1 MKTIIRLL
9 IKAHIKSNSS
19 TSVNP
24 ASGFTMIEL
33 LVGTIIA
40 FLITVPLL
48 SFVVNVLNTDV
59 KEEAKANTEQEVQ
72 TALDY
77 IEQDLSQ
84 ALYIYDND
92 GVVTAGIGNQVAFDN
107 RTPILVFW
115 KRQFVP
121 DVIPVPGCNTCDGD
135 DAHIYSLVAYY
146 LSTNNP
152 SGIWSN
158 QVRIERFE
166 LRDAVVN
173 RWLSEGEDGYTITA
187 ADPGFNDIP
196 IGGTGTLEEQMNGWT
211 KDGTL
216 DPNQVQVLIDYVE
229 QGTDTSNVDCTNVSP
244 DAQLITTNN
253 NTGGF
258 YACVDSSRTLAKV
271 FIRGNGLARI
281 QNNATT
287 CTVNSAYCPTGS
299 ITVQGRSLFGGQ

>member
-1 MKTIIRLL
+1 MKYVLRLL
-9 IKAHIKSNSS
+9 IKSKALNKSKGAN
-19 TSVNP
+19 
-24 ASGFTMIEL
+24 GFTMIEL

-40 FLITVPLL
+40 FLITIPLL
-48 SFVVNVLNTDV
+48 SFVVDILNTDV

-92 GVVTAGIGNQVAFDN
+92 GVVTADIGNEVAFPN

-121 DVIPVPGCNTCDGD
+121 GVIPVPGD
-135 DAHIYSLVAYY
+135 DTELPDDTHVYSLIAYY

-152 SGIWSN
+152 NGIWSN

-173 RWLSEGEDGYTITA
+173 LWLDNDDPNYTIEA
-187 ADPGFNDIP
+187 AYPGFNDIP
-196 IGGTGTLEEQMNGWT
+196 IGGTGTLEEQMNSWENSG
-211 KDGTL
+211 DFGGRN
-216 DPNQVQVLIDYVE
+216 PEVLIDYVD
-229 QGTDTSNVDCTNVSP
+229 QGTATGTVDCTNVSP
-244 DAQLITTNN
+244 DAQLIGTANS
-253 NTGGF
+253 GF

-281 QNNATT
+281 QNNTPT
-287 CTVNSAYCPTGS
+287 CTANSAYCPTGS

>member
-1 MKTIIRLL
+1 MKTLIRLL
-9 IKAHIKSNSS
+9 IKAHIKPDSS
-19 TSVNP
+19 KSVNTD
-24 ASGFTMIEL
+24 SGFTMIEL

-40 FLITVPLL
+40 FLITIPLL
-48 SFVVNVLNTDV
+48 SFVVDVLNTDV

-92 GVVTAGIGNQVAFDN
+92 GIVTAGIGNQVSFTN

-121 DVIPVPGCNTCDGD
+121 DVIPVPGDNSEPPD
-135 DAHIYSLVAYY
+135 DTHVYSLIAYY

-152 SGIWSN
+152 NGIWSD

-173 RWLSEGEDGYTITA
+173 RWLDDDDDDYIIEA

-196 IGGTGTLEEQMNGWT
+196 IGGTGTLEEQMNSWT
-211 KDGTL
+211 KNGDFGGRN
-216 DPNQVQVLIDYVE
+216 PEVLIDYVD
-229 QGTDTSNVDCTNVSP
+229 QGTATGTVDCTNVSP
-244 DAQLITTNN
+244 DAQLIGTANS
-253 NTGGF
+253 GF

-281 QNNATT
+281 QDNAPT
-287 CTVNSAYCPTGS
+287 CTANSTYCPTGS
-299 ITVQGRSLFGGQ
+299 LTVQGRSLFGSQ